1 MPHLGRCRLLLRL
14 RLRLLL
20 RTQQLLSWTNTVLNH
35 RLGLTA
41 AVKTHMPKHHVQI
54 AVE

>member
-1 MPHLGRCRLLLRL
+1 MVRLLHLGRCRLLLRL
-14 RLRLLL
+14 RLLL
-20 RTQQLLSWTNTVLNH
+20 RTQQLSWTNTVLNH

-54 AVE
+54 TVE